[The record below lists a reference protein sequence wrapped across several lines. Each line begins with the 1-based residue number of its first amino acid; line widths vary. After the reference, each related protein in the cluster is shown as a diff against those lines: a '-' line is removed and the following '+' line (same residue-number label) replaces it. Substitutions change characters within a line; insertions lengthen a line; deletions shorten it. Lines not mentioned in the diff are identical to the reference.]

1 MQLDFSPEWDALLE
15 GIEQEQAT
23 AAALNTPPLA
33 NESTSS
39 MKDSRDGADDEKGE
53 VGVASL
59 RLLMRLVYD
68 DDDDDEYTNL
78 SFTPASCSFYS
89 YTPHFPSPSPSFT
102 IPLYS

>member
-68 DDDDDEYTNL
+68 DDDDDDDEYTNL
-78 SFTPASCSFYS
+78 SFTSASCCFLFIYS
-89 YTPHFPSPSPSFT
+89 TPSIFTTTRHLSP
-102 IPLYS
+102 